1 MERIIDKWIELRAC
15 FRTEIHPDVHYQSL
29 LECSVHS
36 ELGTLEW
43 WISRLMLNPLFLL
56 ISPRETNIISR
67 LC

>member
-1 MERIIDKWIELRAC
+1 MSIIQNMERIIDKWIELAC

-43 WISRLMLNPLFLL
+43 WIWRLMLNPLFFL
-56 ISPRETNIISR
+56 ISPRD
-67 LC
+67 